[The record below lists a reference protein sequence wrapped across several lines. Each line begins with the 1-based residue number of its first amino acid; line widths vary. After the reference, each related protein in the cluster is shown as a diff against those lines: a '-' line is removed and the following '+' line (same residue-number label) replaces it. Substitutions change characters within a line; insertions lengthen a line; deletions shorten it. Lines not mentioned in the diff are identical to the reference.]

1 MSILNV
7 PEISTSDL
15 RSAAWHADGAI
26 RVRLAGSAESAAKP
40 QLDSLLARV
49 HSEAQRLDLREVV
62 VDMRELE
69 FMNSSCFKAFVSWAG
84 MAEQLEQAIQY
95 KIRIVSDETKLW
107 QRRSLAALACFA
119 AEIIRIET
127 KTKTETETS

>member
-1 MSILNV
+1 MSTLQV
-7 PEISTSDL
+7 PQISTTDL
-15 RSAAWHADGAI
+15 RSVASHGDGSI
-26 RVRLAGSAESAAKP
+26 RICLIGSAESAAK
-40 QLDSLLARV
+40 LDLDALLTGV

-84 MAEQLEQAIQY
+84 LAEELEQSRQY
-95 KIRIVSDETKLW
+95 KIRIVSDRSKHW

-119 AEIIRIET
+119 ADLIRV
-127 KTKTETETS
+127 ETS